1 MKYRPFLYTPLP
13 GPSTCIAST
22 ISNIPPPEKCLL
34 QLMNLHEHNCPKSRV
49 YARVQ
54 NSFLMNTRLWNRCE
68 ILLKQKKNPNM
79 SFNTIFYH
87 LPCLFTIAPQ
97 DGNMIL
103 KTGSLMYLIW
113 VKKELDMSV
122 HYATFIETKT
132 ADILK
137 EKNRNKK

>member
-1 MKYRPFLYTPLP
+1 
-13 GPSTCIAST
+13 
-22 ISNIPPPEKCLL
+22 
-34 QLMNLHEHNCPKSRV
+34 
-49 YARVQ
+49 
-54 NSFLMNTRLWNRCE
+54 
-68 ILLKQKKNPNM
+68 M
-79 SFNTIFYH
+79 SFNYTIFYH
-87 LPCLFTIAPQ
+87 LPPFSLAPQ

-113 VKKELDMSV
+113 VIKELDMSV